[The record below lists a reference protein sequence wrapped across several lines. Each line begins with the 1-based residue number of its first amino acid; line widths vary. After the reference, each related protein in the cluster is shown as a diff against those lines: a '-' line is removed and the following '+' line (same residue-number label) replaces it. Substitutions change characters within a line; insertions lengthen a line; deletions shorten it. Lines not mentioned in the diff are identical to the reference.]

1 MKLME
6 YRKSD
11 VEIGYELLKK
21 QPELIK
27 REKDKVSC
35 NDDAPLCIKAVVNY
49 ENFLIEIL
57 KEMEEDSKK

>member
-49 ENFLIEIL
+49 ENCLIEIL

>member
-6 YRKSD
+6 YRKSN
-11 VEIGYELLKK
+11 VEIGYELLKE

-35 NDDAPLCIKAVVNY
+35 IDDAPLCIKAVVNY

-57 KEMEEDSKK
+57 KEMEVDSKK

>member
-11 VEIGYELLKK
+11 VEIGYELIKK

-27 REKDKVSC
+27 RKKDKVSC
-35 NDDAPLCIKAVVNY
+35 NDDALLCIKAVVNY